1 MSIDRAFTKENL
13 DGYLKEL
20 GKEFR
25 KRNGTKMPAEIIL
38 VGGAAILANYGFRE
52 MTYDIDAVITA
63 SSAMKEAVNAVGD
76 KFQLPNRWL
85 NADFKNT
92 NSYSPKLRQYSQHY
106 RTYSNVLHI
115 RTVSAEY
122 LAAMKLMSGRLY
134 KKDLSDVV
142 GILYEQEKA
151 EQPLDYERI
160 DKAVQELY
168 GDWSGISDY
177 ARQLLMTA
185 LSSENLSELFEQQ
198 MKEEETSRQ
207 ILLRAEKKTEQ
218 KITENSAEDIIRKAM
233 AKKKSDRDE
242 R

>member
-1 MSIDRAFTKENL
+1 MSIDRVFTKDNL
-13 DGYLKEL
+13 DSYLKEL

-25 KRNGTKMPAEIIL
+25 KRNGTKMSAEIIL

-85 NADFKNT
+85 NADFQNT
-92 NSYSPKLRQYSQHY
+92 NSYSPKLRQYSKHY
-106 RTYSNVLHI
+106 HTYSNILHI

-122 LAAMKLMSGRLY
+122 LLAMKLMSGRSY
-134 KKDLSDVV
+134 KKDLSDVI

-151 EQPLDYERI
+151 GQPLDYEKI
-160 DKAVQELY
+160 DTAVKELY
-168 GDWSGISDY
+168 GGWDGISDY
-177 ARQLLMTA
+177 ARKILMTA
-185 LSSENLSELFEQQ
+185 LSSENLAALFEQQ
-198 MKEEETSRQ
+198 MREENVSRQ
-207 ILLRAEKKTEQ
+207 ILIHAEKKEAKAVTES
-218 KITENSAEDIIRKAM
+218 SAEDIIKKAL
-233 AKKKSDRDE
+233 AKKKRDREE